1 MRKNRHKNLSQPIT
15 AWSWDIEGHA
25 ETCVERYCELARKN
39 ASTLKPAETPCTD
52 DHQLPLEESYRRIG
66 TNLCSERILL
76 SVSVLGQN
84 WDTCCTSDGQHAG
97 TLNHQVEQCF
107 WQNTGTI
114 GKLPES
120 NETLQTILFCCS
132 QISDVQTVHR

>member
-1 MRKNRHKNLSQPIT
+1 M
-15 AWSWDIEGHA
+15 
-25 ETCVERYCELARKN
+25 
-39 ASTLKPAETPCTD
+39 D

-84 WDTCCTSDGQHAG
+84 WDTCENSDGQHAG
-97 TLNHQVEQCF
+97 TLNHHVGQCF
-107 WQNTGTI
+107 WQNTGTK

-120 NETLQTILFCCS
+120 NETLRTILFC
-132 QISDVQTVHR
+132 